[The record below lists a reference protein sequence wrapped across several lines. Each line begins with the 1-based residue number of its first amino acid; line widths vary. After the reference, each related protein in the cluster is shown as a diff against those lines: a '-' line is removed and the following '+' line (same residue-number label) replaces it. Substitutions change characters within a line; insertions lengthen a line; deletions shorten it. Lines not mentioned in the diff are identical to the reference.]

1 MPSLSN
7 IGFQVVPAFFVSQ
20 SPPDAVAYPESTAE
34 VRGEG
39 GHFEIRVTSP
49 AFEGKSLLQKQRL
62 VYKAMGSF
70 MHGDNAPVHAVDKME
85 TLTPSTASS

>member
-1 MPSLSN
+1 M
-7 IGFQVVPAFFVSQ
+7 SQ
-20 SPPDAVAYPESTAE
+20 SIADQVKAAIEAAIPESKAE
-34 VRGEG
+34 VSGSG
-39 GHFEIRVTSP
+39 GHFEIRVVAA

-85 TLTPSTASS
+85 TLLPEG